1 MAWYILRLLV
11 KRLGSLERVPA
22 CAEARKEQTPVQL
35 VHALKELVS
44 KRPTVNI
51 LEKAAS
57 SFSLSSSG
65 VSSIVSDESRQ
76 NHYVY
81 ILPSQV
87 AYLRFA
93 QALKIHS
100 RSGQVP
106 SMLGEREEV

>member
-22 CAEARKEQTPVQL
+22 CAAARKEQTPVQL

-57 SFSLSSSG
+57 IEDSFTLWAG
-65 VSSIVSDESRQ
+65 ARIAEKR
-76 NHYVY
+76 
-81 ILPSQV
+81 I
-87 AYLRFA
+87 
-93 QALKIHS
+93 
-100 RSGQVP
+100 RS
-106 SMLGEREEV
+106 